1 VTRELYAGFV
11 LAELG
16 EYVRQSDFFK
26 NTGSVVNLESPY
38 DFKFGVIYLDGQWL
52 VWPEHAHHGRDII
65 GYEDVLSMVYSSRS
79 LKAVVSSESGQ
90 LYTVRITL
98 NVDFL
103 TDENKGSYV
112 TIAANGESLL
122 SVNEAQEVQH
132 HRSDGPL
139 KRKQFDQEPELR

>member
-1 VTRELYAGFV
+1 MTRELYAGFV

-103 TDENKGSYV
+103 TDENTGTDV
-112 TIAANGESLL
+112 AIAANGESLL
-122 SVNEAQEVQH
+122 SVNGAQEAQH
-132 HRSDGPL
+132 HGSDGPL
-139 KRKQFDQEPELR
+139 KRKQSDQEPELR